1 MTTPSRILVA
11 GIGNIFFGDDGFGVE
26 VSRRLAGRPLPEGVR
41 VVDFGIRGLDLT
53 YALLDDYDGVVL
65 VDTVMRGG
73 EPGTLYVIEPEVP
86 EEDELSVEPHGLD
99 PNTVLA
105 MLRTM
110 GGEVR
115 RLRLVGCE
123 PAALGSD
130 EELAMGLSA
139 KVAAAVE
146 PAADL
151 VESVVA
157 ELQEAAGA
165 EGVGLTEGGQH
176 A

>member
-1 MTTPSRILVA
+1 
-11 GIGNIFFGDDGFGVE
+11 
-26 VSRRLAGRPLPEGVR
+26 
-41 VVDFGIRGLDLT
+41 
-53 YALLDDYDGVVL
+53 
-65 VDTVMRGG
+65 
-73 EPGTLYVIEPEVP
+73 
-86 EEDELSVEPHGLD
+86 VEPHGLD

-123 PAALGSD
+123 PAALASD
-130 EELAMGLSA
+130 EELSMGLSA

-151 VESVVA
+151 VETVVA
-157 ELQEAAGA
+157 ELREAAGA
-165 EGVGLTEGGQH
+165 AQVREGAGLTEGGHH